1 MVALMHVTLSAV
13 CLVGT
18 LATSV
23 PMQEGGRTRG
33 AYLGTYGSVTES
45 ECNVELELLDG
56 KKARIVE
63 ICRREDGSRQDMSQ
77 ATPAT
82 WSFAGDRVIVEY
94 DDQRDVLEYDP
105 ALSYESF
112 GKRGSGPGLK
122 LLERLGSNSRLAG
135 FGHLWKRPLAEE
147 KHRR

>member
-1 MVALMHVTLSAV
+1 MHFTMTAV
-13 CLVGT
+13 FLVGALT
-18 LATSV
+18 TAVAT
-23 PMQEGGRTRG
+23 QEGARTRG
-33 AYLGTYGSVTES
+33 EYLGTYGSVTES

-56 KKARIVE
+56 KKGRIVE

-105 ALSYESF
+105 NLSYESF
-112 GKRGSGPGLK
+112 GQRGSGPGLK
-122 LLERLGSNSRLAG
+122 LVAHPGFTSRLAG